1 MLGGAGTGKTVVAMH
16 TARFLA
22 QQPGFLGPGQ
32 KLLFTTFTRNLAED
46 RSHSF
51 DLLCGAERDKIE
63 VRNLHAVASDLL
75 ARRGVKPKIPTPR
88 SKSQGTTTNS
98 RRLALSI
105 GREPSCWPWQNVRPK
120 AGGATRLFPAWER
133 GILTLACVRIIAVK
147 TLRDF
152 WARHPR
158 AEVPL
163 REWYAFV
170 ARARWRSTSD
180 IKRDFAS
187 ASFVGKN
194 RVVFNIGGNRYRLV
208 VVSLLAIGTLYV
220 RFVGTHAKYDK
231 IDVTK
236 V

>member
-1 MLGGAGTGKTVVAMH
+1 VNA
-16 TARFLA
+16 
-22 QQPGFLGPGQ
+22 
-32 KLLFTTFTRNLAED
+32 
-46 RSHSF
+46 
-51 DLLCGAERDKIE
+51 
-63 VRNLHAVASDLL
+63 
-75 ARRGVKPKIPTPR
+75 PT
-88 SKSQGTTTNS
+88 
-98 RRLALSI
+98 
-105 GREPSCWPWQNVRPK
+105 
-120 AGGATRLFPAWER
+120 LFPPWEH
-133 GILTLACVRIIAVK
+133 GILKLACVRIIALK

-158 AEVPL
+158 AEGPL
-163 REWYAFV
+163 REWYVFV

-194 RVVFNIGGNRYRLV
+194 RVVFNIGGNNYRLV
-208 VVSLLAIGTLYV
+208 VVSLLDIGTLYV